1 MSEKT
6 PIEMVCERFRNAD
19 APPGSDEISV
29 AEILVP
35 EQCAEIYIG
44 HRTYHVTVEEIKEEQ
59 YKIITLEEG
68 PLPNK
73 LLQDFMREAEEA
85 VRKAEK
91 EIEDFRKSE
100 TLRIRNQF
108 DVITTELL
116 THPMVMC
123 HADSLED
130 LFDKLAPWHVEG
142 RLGLYEM
149 VNIVRAMRAA
159 PLEPSGW
166 NQGLDCDFTKP
177 FQINEDFPSVIIQ
190 MS

>member
-6 PIEMVCERFRNAD
+6 PIEMVCEHFRSAD

-44 HRTYHVTVEEIKEEQ
+44 HKTYHVTVEEIAEEPA
-59 YKIITLEEG
+59 KAVPLEDDS
-68 PLPNK
+68 PNK
-73 LLQDFMREAEEA
+73 LSPEFMREAQDA
-85 VRKAEK
+85 VQKAEK
-91 EIEDFRKSE
+91 EIQDFKESDVMRCR
-100 TLRIRNQF
+100 TQF
-108 DVITTELL
+108 EVIAVDLMD
-116 THPMVMC
+116 HPVVLC
-123 HADSLED
+123 HAESLED
-130 LFDKLAPWHVEG
+130 LFDKLAPWYVEG
-142 RLGLYEM
+142 MLGLYEM

-177 FQINEDFPSVIIQ
+177 FQINEDSPSVIIQ